1 MKAVRYLF
9 LIMLLFSL
17 GACQDNKKDEQL
29 PGEIVN
35 NPLSADNPG
44 DPSKMPFIS
53 FEKTDYD
60 FGRIYEGERVKC
72 VFKFKNTGQSDL
84 IITSAKGSCGCTVPE
99 YPETPIKPG
108 EGGNISVEFNSSG
121 RKGQQN
127 KAVTVTTNAQPPTV
141 VLSVKAMVVEP

>member
-1 MKAVRYLF
+1 MKYYVLF
-9 LIMLLFSL
+9 ILLPVTLIL
-17 GACQDNKKDEQL
+17 GSCNSDKQNEQL

-35 NPLSADNPG
+35 NPLSAENPS

-53 FEKTDYD
+53 FEKTVYD

-72 VFKFKNTGQSDL
+72 TFKFKNTGQSDL

-108 EGGNISVEFNSSG
+108 EGGSISVEFNSSG

-127 KAVTVTTNAQPPTV
+127 KAITVTTNAQPPTV

>member
-1 MKAVRYLF
+1 MLF
-9 LIMLLFSL
+9 RSS
-17 GACQDNKKDEQL
+17 KKRDQL

-53 FEKTDYD
+53 FEKTEYD
-60 FGRIYEGERVKC
+60 FGRIYDGERVKC
-72 VFKFKNTGQSDL
+72 AFKFKNTGQSDL
-84 IITSAKGSCGCTVPE
+84 IITSVKGSCGCTVPE

-108 EGGNISVEFNSSG
+108 EGGSISVEFNSSG
-121 RKGQQN
+121 RKGVQS

-141 VLSVKAMVVEP
+141 VLSIKAMVIEP